1 MNRFVANPRREHYVT
16 LVIDIIT
23 INLAYL
29 AYYLFRVQSGLVPYS
44 IEPELLLP
52 MIFICLYWLIWFSL
66 FGLYRSWYEQSRI
79 DEMLT
84 IVRAT
89 TVGVLILFFLIFFD
103 DSSTEAIIHSRLIIF
118 GYWLALTSLVIAG
131 RLTQR
136 FAQHKLLLA
145 GIGLRNTII
154 VGWSDKAFK
163 LCDMVIKY
171 PTLGYKVIGFVKET
185 GKITGEQNA
194 KEVKYREIPVMGNM
208 KNIADLIK
216 KNDINEVLIG
226 LDTTEHEQLIDLMRQ
241 CDIIDV
247 GMKIM
252 PDLYDIVSGQ
262 ARISSL
268 YGLPLMEVRPQLMKP
283 WEEVAKRILDFIFS
297 LLILAL
303 GLPIWILVAI
313 LIKID
318 SRGPILYRQIRVGKN
333 GKHFK
338 MFKFRSMRREAEK
351 QSGPVWAGKND
362 PRVTRI
368 GRILRKTHIDEIP
381 QFIHVL
387 VGDMSLVGP
396 RPERPFFV
404 EKLTK
409 EIPLYNHRHRVR
421 PGITGWAQVKHKYDE
436 SVDDVRAKVKYDL
449 FYIENISWRLDL
461 KILVNTLYVMIMGKG
476 HA

>member
-1 MNRFVANPRREHYVT
+1 MNRFVANPRCEHYVT
-16 LVIDIIT
+16 LLIDIFT

-29 AYYLFRVQSGLVPYS
+29 AYYFFRVSSGWIPYS

-52 MIFICLYWLIWFSL
+52 MIIICLYWLIWFGL

-103 DSSTEAIIHSRLIIF
+103 DSSSAPVIHSRLIIL
-118 GYWLALTSLVIAG
+118 GYWIVLTSLVIAG
-131 RLTQR
+131 RLGQR
-136 FAQHKLLLA
+136 FTQHKLLLA

-171 PTLGYKVIGFVKET
+171 PTLGYKVIGFVKGV
-185 GKITGEQNA
+185 GKNTSEQPA
-194 KEVKYREIPVMGNM
+194 KGTDYREIPILGNI
-208 KNIADLIK
+208 KNIAHLIK
-216 KNDINEVLIG
+216 EYDVHEVLIG

-241 CDIIDV
+241 CDVIDV

-283 WEEVAKRILDFIFS
+283 WEEVAKRTLDFTFS
-297 LLILAL
+297 FFVLVL
-303 GLPIWILVAI
+303 GLPAWIFVAI
-313 LIKID
+313 LIKFD

-333 GKHFK
+333 GEHFK
-338 MFKFRSMRREAEK
+338 MFKFRSMRIEAEK
-351 QSGPVWAGKND
+351 HSGPVWAGKND

-368 GRILRKTHIDEIP
+368 GRILRKSHIDEIP
-381 QFIHVL
+381 QFINVL
-387 VGDMSLVGP
+387 IGDMSLVGP

-436 SVDDVRAKVKYDL
+436 SVEDVRAKVKYDL

-461 KILVNTLYVMIMGKG
+461 KILVNTLYVMIAGKG
-476 HA
+476 HT

>member
-1 MNRFVANPRREHYVT
+1 MNRFVANPRYEHYIT
-16 LVIDIIT
+16 LLIDILT

-29 AYYLFRVQSGLVPYS
+29 AYYYFRVRSGWIPYS

-52 MIFICLYWLIWFSL
+52 MIFVCLYWLIWFSL
-66 FGLYRSWYEQSRI
+66 FGLYRAWYQQSRI
-79 DEMLT
+79 DEILT
-84 IVRAT
+84 IIKAT
-89 TVGVLILFFLIFFD
+89 TVGVLILFFLILFD
-103 DSSTEAIIHSRLIIF
+103 DSSSETIVHSRLIIL
-118 GYWLALTSLVIAG
+118 GYWFVLTSLVIIG
-131 RLTQR
+131 RLAQR
-136 FAQHKLLLA
+136 FTQHNLLLA
-145 GIGLRNTII
+145 GIGLRHTII

-163 LCDMVIKY
+163 LCDMVLKY
-171 PTLGYKVIGFVKET
+171 PALGYKIVGFIKEGSKNTGEHQVKESS
-185 GKITGEQNA
+185 
-194 KEVKYREIPVMGNM
+194 YRDIPVLGTIN
-208 KNIADLIK
+208 NISDLIK
-216 KNDINEVLIG
+216 KFDIHEVLIG
-226 LDTTEHEQLIDLMRQ
+226 LDTTEHVQLTDLMRQ
-241 CDIIDV
+241 CDTVDV

-283 WEEVAKRILDFIFS
+283 WEEVAKRTLDIVFS
-297 LLILAL
+297 FFVLVL
-303 GLPIWILVAI
+303 GLPVWILVAV
-313 LIKID
+313 LIRLD
-318 SRGPILYRQIRVGKN
+318 SKGPILYRQTRVGRN
-333 GKHFK
+333 GKHFR
-338 MFKFRSMRREAEK
+338 MFKFRSMRSEAEK
-351 QSGPVWAGKND
+351 HSGPVWAGKND
-362 PRVTRI
+362 PRVTRL

-381 QFIHVL
+381 QFINVL

-404 EKLTK
+404 EKLIK

-461 KILVNTLYVMIMGKG
+461 KILFNTLYVMIMGKG